1 MARKSNS
8 PNDKP
13 RPQSRRKATLNS
25 RNAPRK
31 SATAPFD
38 PARFPDLK
46 EMHSDEIGVGYV
58 IGVARSPKSGTQLGG
73 PKGLKCCFGT
83 LGGAPADHVGLW
95 HIASFRCSA
104 IIRQV
109 WEAKRTSDEPSA
121 RTYL

>member
-58 IGVARSPKSGTQLGG
+58 IGVARSPKSTA
-73 PKGLKCCFGT
+73 PFDPARFPDLKEM
-83 LGGAPADHVGLW
+83 H
-95 HIASFRCSA
+95 
-104 IIRQV
+104 
-109 WEAKRTSDEPSA
+109 SDEIGVGYVIGVA
-121 RTYL
+121 RSPKSGTD